1 MSRTDWSIGAAAK
14 SMESPTNTNRKRR
27 IGYLVPE
34 FPAQTHIFFWREILA
49 LRELGIDPVLISTRR
64 PALGTISHQWAESAM
79 GDTHY
84 LFSRSL
90 FDWIAALF
98 FLLRRLAGSTGSLAA
113 ALGDEEYVG
122 TRGRLNL
129 MASLMVASRL
139 ARFVQAHGVAH
150 VHVGSCG
157 RSAEI
162 AALGAILGGFT
173 YSLSMLGPSF
183 STYGRQHRLKWRHAA
198 FGLFQSQML
207 IEEGRQRLGP
217 DFPKRYAHAP
227 VGVDTDRMHR
237 TQPYQP
243 WEPGE
248 ACRLY
253 SCGRLNPVKG
263 HEDVIDAVCLLRTRG
278 IDARLI
284 IGGEDERGGTG
295 YRLNVEKHIL
305 KRDALHFVQL
315 LGAVSEETNRSQYQA
330 AHVYVMGSHDE
341 AAGAVAAMEAMAI
354 ATPVV
359 MCRAG
364 ATAELIT
371 DGEDGLL
378 TEPRRPEQIAE
389 AVEKVLR
396 DPALADHL
404 RLNGR
409 RKIQSRYSHR
419 ISAEAL
425 CRLLEE

>member
-1 MSRTDWSIGAAAK
+1 MEK
-14 SMESPTNTNRKRR
+14 SANATRPTR
-27 IGYLVPE
+27 IGYLVSE
-34 FPAQTHIFFWREILA
+34 FPAQTHIFFWREISA
-49 LRELGIDPVLISTRR
+49 LRDLGVDTVLISTRQ
-64 PALGTISHQWAESAM
+64 PAQGTISHRWAESAIR
-79 GDTHY
+79 DTHY
-84 LFSRSL
+84 LLSKNW

-98 FLLRRLAGSTGSLAA
+98 FLLRRSAGRMGSLVA
-113 ALGDEEYVG
+113 ALGDDEYAG
-122 TRGRLNL
+122 ARSRFNL
-129 MASLMVASRL
+129 MVCLLVASRL
-139 ARFVQAHGVAH
+139 ARFVHAHRLDH

-162 AALGAILGGFT
+162 AALGSILGDFT
-173 YSLSMLGPSF
+173 YSLSMLGPTF

-207 IEEGRQRLGP
+207 VQEGRQRLGP
-217 DFPKRYAHAP
+217 DFPKRYAQAP
-227 VGVDTDRMHR
+227 VGVDTDRMDR
-237 TQPYQP
+237 TQPYQA
-243 WEPGE
+243 WRPGDP
-248 ACRLY
+248 CRLY

-263 HEDVIDAVCLLRTRG
+263 HEDVIDAVCLLRARG

-295 YRLNVEKHIL
+295 YRLDVQKHIA
-305 KRDALHFVQL
+305 KCEASSFVQL
-315 LGAVSEETNRSQYQA
+315 LGAVSEETNRSQYEA

-341 AAGAVAAMEAMAI
+341 AAGAVAAMEAMAM

-378 TEPRRPEQIAE
+378 TEPRSPAQMAD
-389 AVEKVLR
+389 AVERVLR

-409 RKIQSRYSHR
+409 KKIQSRYSHR
-419 ISAEAL
+419 VSAEAL
-425 CRLLEE
+425 HRLLDA

>member
-1 MSRTDWSIGAAAK
+1 
-14 SMESPTNTNRKRR
+14 MEHSDNTKKPLC

-49 LRELGIDPVLISTRR
+49 LRELGVDTVLISTRR
-64 PALGTISHQWAESAM
+64 PAKGTISHQWAESAM
-79 GDTHY
+79 RDTHY
-84 LFSRSL
+84 LFSRNR

-98 FLLRRLAGSTGSLAA
+98 LLLRRSAGCIGSLAA
-113 ALGDEEYVG
+113 ALSDEEYAGV
-122 TRGRLNL
+122 RGRLSL

-139 ARFVQAHGVAH
+139 ARFVQVQRLTH

-162 AALGAILGGFT
+162 ASLGSILGGFT

-183 STYGRQHRLKWRHAA
+183 STYGRQHRLKWRHVA

-207 IEEGRQRLGP
+207 VQEGRQRLGP
-217 DFPKRYAHAP
+217 DFPKRYAQAP

-243 WEPGE
+243 WGPGDP
-248 ACRLY
+248 CRLY

-284 IGGEDERGGTG
+284 IGGEDEQGGTG
-295 YRLNVEKHIL
+295 YRLHVEKHIL
-305 KRDALHFVQL
+305 KRNASQFVQL

-341 AAGAVAAMEAMAI
+341 AAGAVAAMEAMAM

-364 ATAELIT
+364 ATAELISH
-371 DGEDGLL
+371 GEDGLL
-378 TEPRRPEQIAE
+378 TEPRAPEQIAD
-389 AVEKVLR
+389 AVEKVLL

-409 RKIQSRYSHR
+409 KKIQSRYSHR

-425 CRLLEE
+425 YRFLEA